1 MNSIQENLYK
11 LLVEFDELCRKH
23 DIDYLLAAGAG
34 LGAVRNHRFLPWD
47 DDIDLYITRENWNK
61 LRRLVE
67 THDDVLPEGRSLVY
81 MENTPYYCNPIP
93 RYVNTTTTTLYRS
106 HVLPAKSCG
115 QHLELFIFDPMPTGD
130 EEKKEYLKLTRL
142 YAELITPYFVTNKF
156 TGLKDWKEHEE
167 LYNEY
172 CDRIDREGEEAVIR
186 ELEEKLFNYPAEE
199 SDTYCMRWG
208 IKVFK
213 YDKRH
218 FDKGED
224 GLFEGRYFPIGNNP
238 EGILRVAYGDNWMYV
253 PVPEEQISH
262 NGIKYDD
269 MPFEEFTK
277 RYLPKINRESVFEK
291 VKRNKR
297 SLVRIY
303 SKRIQ
308 IRSLVAEEKIIVGT
322 KHVKEQLEGNEDYL
336 RSLLEDKK
344 YDEVLEKFSYYRS
357 VQSINEGKYDLIV
370 PISDRNLSTLLLA
383 LIEIGEYF
391 TADKLLSTRKS
402 RDEPLSDEL
411 AEIEEEINFSRQL
424 SIARYDKKDEEM
436 VQSLIDENISKY
448 GDLLDIYRAELW
460 IRDNNAKSVDDFSQ
474 IDEICNEAL
483 GKYPFDGEIMAI
495 QARAKSELGYKDE
508 SDRLYRKSIENTRN
522 GLIWQKVEDETGISR
537 IEIEREIIEGI

>member
-1 MNSIQENLYK
+1 
-11 LLVEFDELCRKH
+11 
-23 DIDYLLAAGAG
+23 
-34 LGAVRNHRFLPWD
+34 
-47 DDIDLYITRENWNK
+47 
-61 LRRLVE
+61 
-67 THDDVLPEGRSLVY
+67 
-81 MENTPYYCNPIP
+81 
-93 RYVNTTTTTLYRS
+93 
-106 HVLPAKSCG
+106 
-115 QHLELFIFDPMPTGD
+115 
-130 EEKKEYLKLTRL
+130 
-142 YAELITPYFVTNKF
+142 
-156 TGLKDWKEHEE
+156 
-167 LYNEY
+167 
-172 CDRIDREGEEAVIR
+172 
-186 ELEEKLFNYPAEE
+186 
-199 SDTYCMRWG
+199 
-208 IKVFK
+208 
-213 YDKRH
+213 
-218 FDKGED
+218 
-224 GLFEGRYFPIGNNP
+224 
-238 EGILRVAYGDNWMYV
+238 MYV

-357 VQSINEGKYDLIV
+357 VQNINEGKYDLIV

-383 LIEIGEYF
+383 LIETGEYF